1 MTTLKVPDQPMER
14 VGNPMKRNQR
24 ILALMALLLAI
35 PPVFAELQWVT
46 GGVPE
51 NTANAG
57 ASTLVK
63 DTPEE
68 MGGTWSTSG
77 GDSNGP
83 ILCHLTTCTKI
94 LNNYPADSVNYFF
107 LNVHHEI
114 CYYAYFLMKPTT
126 RLHTSVVEWFSPSG
140 NRIARQEQEH
150 RVGFTDK
157 ILTIGGENYQWF
169 LTTSVL
175 GMSQPNN
182 EAHQVGLPRDV
193 GLYTVRLQVDG
204 QPAGITF
211 FYVREPDKN
220 IQAMPTVTNSNS
232 TAHAGFKS
240 GMSNLAP
247 LLMST
252 PVSTAPL
259 APLSTKSKE
268 TKNP

>member
-1 MTTLKVPDQPMER
+1 
-14 VGNPMKRNQR
+14 MKQTIRTCLV
-24 ILALMALLLAI
+24 LALLSI
-35 PPVFAELQWVT
+35 SHPVRAELQWVT

-51 NTANAG
+51 NAPSPGSPG
-57 ASTLVK
+57 AVK

-68 MGGTWSTSG
+68 TGSAWGTGGG
-77 GDSNGP
+77 EANGP

-126 RLHTSVVEWFSPSG
+126 RIHTSVVEWFSPSG
-140 NRIARQEQEH
+140 NRIARQEQEY

-169 LTTSVL
+169 LATSVL
-175 GMSQPNN
+175 GMAQPNN
-182 EAHQVGLPRDV
+182 DAHQVGLPRDV

-204 QPAGITF
+204 QLAGITF
-211 FYVREPDKN
+211 FYVREPDKGV
-220 IQAMPTVTNSNS
+220 QGVPTVTGSGIG
-232 TAHAGFKS
+232 TGAGAAALGALKP
-240 GMSNLAP
+240 GISNLAP
-247 LLMST
+247 LLMNT

-259 APLSTKSKE
+259 SPLSTKLKE